1 MALAS
6 FRTKVQGSPKQH
18 LGRLAASTDAR
29 ELAHRCIICGF
40 WTPDYTKVKNHLRQA
55 HAAAWTRDGAVSLK
69 MCQSFTPQMIKGHPC
84 PFYHKTVY
92 DKRKHS
98 SSYSR
103 CVLDGSGCTAHMRW
117 ETLAPLQSQNRLED
131 DSSRPATEAG
141 ARIVSRPST
150 EAEVGPSA
158 HIRTMQKCRQHML
171 CQRYVTVVGSCA
183 E

>member
-1 MALAS
+1 
-6 FRTKVQGSPKQH
+6 
-18 LGRLAASTDAR
+18 
-29 ELAHRCIICGF
+29 
-40 WTPDYTKVKNHLRQA
+40 
-55 HAAAWTRDGAVSLK
+55 

-84 PFYHKTVY
+84 PFCHKTMY
-92 DKRKHS
+92 DKRKHPEQ
-98 SSYSR
+98 
-103 CVLDGSGCTAHMRW
+103 CIMVLDGSGCTTYMRW
-117 ETLAPLQSQNRLED
+117 ATLAPLQSQNRLED

-150 EAEVGPSA
+150 EAEVGLSA